1 MAILSKGHTFAD
13 GDDVT
18 STKANN
24 LVDQAT
30 FVSGASGT
38 TDDSTLEVNG
48 SGRLQVKD
56 SGITTGKIGASAVT
70 TAKLANSTT
79 TTDGV
84 TFPKM
89 RYIADMRVIGNV
101 SGGSTYPAEV
111 QILDEDDMASDS
123 ATSLATQQSI
133 KAYTAATYSYT
144 KYSGATAYS
153 GTTPTTYTDLNLSSI
168 IGAQRCLV
176 YLSIVLNASCN
187 YVKFRTNGETETVA
201 NESDGG
207 PVGASSGGATLSP
220 TDKLSYVMVLTD
232 ANGVV
237 EWTSQAAVSSVVKVL
252 TYTNV
257 L

>member
-84 TFPKM
+84 TFSKI
-89 RYIADMRVIGNV
+89 RYIDNLKVIGNV
-101 SGGSTYPAEV
+101 SGGATTPSEV
-111 QILDEDDMASDS
+111 SILDEDDMASDS
-123 ATSLATQQSI
+123 ATSLVTQQSV
-133 KAYTAATYSYT
+133 KAYVDAELA
-144 KYSGATAYS
+144 SGAIDAGQSWQDFTGSRSVNTNYTNSTGGPIMVYARVGNSGYQNIKITS
-153 GTTPTTYTDLNLSSI
+153 DGIEVAQATSTNTSGSTGCNAIIPNGAVYQVTVVAGGTT
-168 IGAQRCLV
+168 V
-176 YLSIVLNASCN
+176 
-187 YVKFRTNGETETVA
+187 
-201 NESDGG
+201 
-207 PVGASSGGATLSP
+207 
-220 TDKLSYVMVLTD
+220 
-232 ANGVV
+232 
-237 EWTSQAAVSSVVKVL
+237 QAWSEL
-252 TYTNV
+252 RP
-257 L
+257 

>member
-1 MAILSKGHTFAD
+1 MAVLSKGHTFAD

-84 TFPKM
+84 TFSKI
-89 RYIADMRVIGNV
+89 RYIDNLKVIGNV
-101 SGGSTYPAEV
+101 SGGATTPSEV
-111 QILDEDDMASDS
+111 SILDEDNMSSNS

-133 KAYTAATYSYT
+133 KAYV
-144 KYSGATAYS
+144 
-153 GTTPTTYTDLNLSSI
+153 D
-168 IGAQRCLV
+168 
-176 YLSIVLNASCN
+176 
-187 YVKFRTNGETETVA
+187 
-201 NESDGG
+201 
-207 PVGASSGGATLSP
+207 SGGAGFSPSTYAGGENTTLP
-220 TDKLSYVMVLTD
+220 
-232 ANGVV
+232 NGMIFKAGQVSV
-237 EWTSQAAVSSVVKVL
+237 AATTAGTITFGAAFPNGIVSVVATTVEDTNNDRNTVKIGTQSASSFTLRNTAGL
-252 TYTNV
+252 TLDFNWIAIGY
-257 L
+257 

>member
-70 TAKLANSTT
+70 TTKLANSTT

-84 TFPKM
+84 TFSKI
-89 RYIADMRVIGNV
+89 RYIDNLKVIGNV
-101 SGGSTYPAEV
+101 SGGATTPSEV
-111 QILDEDDMASDS
+111 SILDEDDMASDS

-133 KAYTAATYSYT
+133 KAYVDNLGVHSPTSYT
-144 KYSGATAYS
+144 G
-153 GTTPTTYTDLNLSSI
+153 
-168 IGAQRCLV
+168 
-176 YLSIVLNASCN
+176 
-187 YVKFRTNGETETVA
+187 GETTTLPNGMIFKAGQVSVAGDTAETITFGAAFPNGIVSVVTTLVED
-201 NESDGG
+201 NNNDRSIFKIGTQS
-207 PVGASSGGATLSP
+207 ASSFTLRN
-220 TDKLSYVMVLTD
+220 TAGLTLD
-232 ANGVV
+232 FNWIAIG
-237 EWTSQAAVSSVVKVL
+237 
-252 TYTNV
+252 Y
-257 L
+257 

>member
-24 LVDQAT
+24 LVDNAT

-84 TFPKM
+84 TFSKI
-89 RYIADMRVIGNV
+89 RYIDNLKVIGNV
-101 SGGSTYPAEV
+101 SGGATTPSEV
-111 QILDEDDMASDS
+111 SILDEDDMASDS
-123 ATSLATQQSI
+123 DTSLATQQSI
-133 KAYTAATYSYT
+133 KAYVDNLGVHSPTSYT
-144 KYSGATAYS
+144 G
-153 GTTPTTYTDLNLSSI
+153 
-168 IGAQRCLV
+168 
-176 YLSIVLNASCN
+176 
-187 YVKFRTNGETETVA
+187 GETTTLPNGMIFKAGQVSVTANTAETITFGAAFPNGIVSVVA
-201 NESDGG
+201 TMIEDTNNDRSICKIGTQS
-207 PVGASSGGATLSP
+207 ASSFTLRNTSG
-220 TDKLSYVMVLTD
+220 LTLD
-232 ANGVV
+232 FNWIAIG
-237 EWTSQAAVSSVVKVL
+237 
-252 TYTNV
+252 Y
-257 L
+257 

>member
-111 QILDEDDMASDS
+111 QILDEDDMASNS
-123 ATSLATQQSI
+123 ATSLASQQSI
-133 KAYTAATYSYT
+133 KAYTDT
-144 KYSGATAYS
+144 KVADRVVSYS
-153 GTTPTTYTDLNLSSI
+153 GTSVGPINLTTSYQDLDLSSVV
-168 IGAQRCLV
+168 GANRAIVFLEVYGGSATRLV
-176 YLSIVLNASCN
+176 QFRKKGSS
-187 YVKFRTNGETETVA
+187 YVRWSTLATGA
-201 NESDGG
+201 NESIVSTGDTGS
-207 PVGASSGGATLSP
+207 VIVVTTNAS
-220 TDKLSYVMVLTD
+220 
-232 ANGVV
+232 GVV
-237 EWTSQAAVSSVVKVL
+237 EYIADGASTGVTVNVEAYQVL
-252 TYTNV
+252 ST
-257 L
+257 

>member
-56 SGITTGKIGASAVT
+56 SGVTTGKIGASAVT
-70 TAKLANSTT
+70 TAKLANSTS

-89 RYIADMRVIGNV
+89 RYIDNLKVIGNV
-101 SGGSTYPAEV
+101 SGGSTTPSEV
-111 QILDEDDMASDS
+111 SILDEDDMASDS

-133 KAYTAATYSYT
+133 KAYVDNLGVHSPTSYT
-144 KYSGATAYS
+144 GGETTTLPNGLTIKCGSVSVSGNSTQVITFGAAFSTSVVSTVVSIEEGTLSDRQPPNVGSVATTGFTIYNP
-153 GTTPTTYTDLNLSSI
+153 GGTTYTVNWI
-168 IGAQRCLV
+168 AIG
-176 YLSIVLNASCN
+176 Y
-187 YVKFRTNGETETVA
+187 
-201 NESDGG
+201 
-207 PVGASSGGATLSP
+207 
-220 TDKLSYVMVLTD
+220 
-232 ANGVV
+232 
-237 EWTSQAAVSSVVKVL
+237 
-252 TYTNV
+252 
-257 L
+257 